1 MCQGFDSTIE
11 RQRRKMPRKLD
22 AEQVLLILVGI
33 SSIAIA
39 LLDFLGLIGTNSFLS
54 GQTSTLSLLVLG
66 MIASYLA
73 FERKNKLDKIEAL
86 VSQGFDTTILSLG
99 GGAVQQFS
107 DSGELYDYLASRIS
121 QAEKSVDDLTWGEI
135 SATVTTRQQDKS
147 FSKYLSAIEKCIGT
161 GKVRYREIM
170 TFPNAG
176 KLREERLS
184 RAERMITGGFFNYE
198 LAYYRFDHKYAPP
211 LVQFLVIDSK
221 EVIIAFYRGV
231 NLPLE
236 GTIHFSTR
244 HPLLVSFF
252 QDYFEAICHGGIF
265 LKRAGGVPNLE
276 ELKKI
281 QTGKYD

>member
-161 GKVRYREIM
+161 GKVRYR
-170 TFPNAG
+170 
-176 KLREERLS
+176 
-184 RAERMITGGFFNYE
+184 GFFNYE